1 LKTTIETKL
10 FKNGGSKAVRI
21 PAAWNFDSE
30 NVLLTFNEV
39 TNSITITRK
48 PKGLLDDFFELQD
61 RLGPISKKEWGFKR
75 DQGIDDFKSPF
86 KDWK

>member
-1 LKTTIETKL
+1 MNAQIETKL

-21 PAAWNFDSE
+21 PAAWNFDTE

-39 TNSITITRK
+39 TNTITISRK

-61 RLGPISKKEWGFKR
+61 RLGPISAVEWDFKR
-75 DQGIDDFKSPF
+75 NQGIDDFKSPF
-86 KDWK
+86 ENWN